1 MAVILY
7 TYDNGVNSPETIV
20 FIHGAGLSHRA
31 WLPIIERLD
40 DIRCLAVDLPE
51 HGKSTDSSFT
61 LDNASREVA
70 EVIRTL
76 VPKGKAVVAG
86 HSLGGAVLL
95 TLLGTRPE
103 VACSAII
110 TGSADYQAPWL
121 VNMSLPLAW
130 LASLMSTSGLIRWT
144 LKTYQV
150 PQEYYGLIFD
160 DLWHASK
167 NYALDKRLLR
177 SLTWLKTP
185 DELSVPLLACTGEK
199 EPEIAK
205 NTVRRLKK
213 HYSNVKGFQVPG
225 GTHMWPLQ
233 FPELFARMVRA
244 WIMQEPL
251 PQELRPL

>member
-20 FIHGAGLSHRA
+20 FIHGAGLSYRA
-31 WLPIIERLD
+31 WLPIIEQLD
-40 DIRCLAVDLPE
+40 DFRCLAVDLPE
-51 HGKSTDSSFT
+51 HGKSTESSFT
-61 LDNASREVA
+61 LDNASREVS

-76 VPKGKAVVAG
+76 VPNGKAVVVG
-86 HSLGGAVLL
+86 HSMGGAVIL
-95 TLLGTRPE
+95 TLLGTHPE
-103 VACSAII
+103 VLSSAII

-121 VNMSLPLAW
+121 VNISLPFAW
-130 LASLMSTSGLIRWT
+130 LASLMSTRGLIRWT
-144 LKTYQV
+144 LKTYHV
-150 PQEYYGLIFD
+150 PRAYYPLLFD
-160 DLWHASK
+160 DLWKASK
-167 NYALDKRLLR
+167 NYPLDKRLLR
-177 SLTWLKTP
+177 SLTWLKMP
-185 DELSVPLLACTGEK
+185 DQFPVPLLACTGEK
-199 EPEIAK
+199 EPEIAR

-244 WIMQEPL
+244 WVMQKPL